1 MNAFPH
7 GIEGDIEIYET
18 LLGRTGGRAAA
29 LGGQMGQEVFS
40 RSVRYN
46 V

>member
-1 MNAFPH
+1 MDRDTYRVA
-7 GIEGDIEIYET
+7 I
-18 LLGRTGGRAAA
+18 LGCRGRGRAAA

-40 RSVRYN
+40 SSVRYN